1 MQFQFGEI
9 LTLGLCAVTAAYL
22 LGNRRTIRALRG
34 LRALRPFVV
43 PFFLMAAAWTATV
56 LEGIPSRGEGA
67 TIIFWEESPDVARAG
82 GFVSELLNLIE
93 HIGYA
98 TAGIWLL
105 VVLWRAFR
113 TPREALS

>member
-22 LGNRRTIRALRG
+22 LGNRRTIQA

-43 PFFLMAAAWTATV
+43 PFLLMATAWTATV

-67 TIIFWEESPDVARAG
+67 TIIFWEESADVARAG
-82 GFVSELLNLIE
+82 GFASELLNLLE

-98 TAGIWLL
+98 TAGVWLL

-113 TPREALS
+113 TPREALP